1 MGILSSTV
9 AVCQFR
15 VAGDLPAGDLYPF
28 IAENLAKQAFQPID
42 QNAAEQSVGWVHLDD
57 HRQMSFDTPAAF
69 WRDHYVAFTLR
80 RDQRKLP
87 AALLKAY
94 LLSGRCN
101 ELPFRNPGFLTVCPS
116 RSGKS

>member
-1 MGILSSTV
+1 MGILSSTT

-15 VAGDLPAGDLYPF
+15 VAGELPSGDLYPF

-57 HRQMSFDTPAAF
+57 HRRMSFDAPAAF

-87 AALLKAY
+87 AALVKAY
-94 LLSGRCN
+94 LQVAEHEYLSA
-101 ELPFRNPGFLTVCPS
+101 NPGLNRVP
-116 RSGKS
+116 